1 MDTKF
6 TIITASYNYENF
18 IKETIE
24 SVLAQSYPNWEMII
38 IDDGSKDNSL
48 SVINSYCKKDER
60 IKLYT
65 HKNNQNKGL
74 IETIKL
80 GINKAQTDW
89 LVFLESDDTITPDYL
104 EKKLNVIQ
112 NNPEVK
118 FIFNSIN
125 LFGSQDRIKT
135 YDGYFSYCKKLLSE
149 NQYPK
154 NQLKCF
160 KKTNLVPTFSCVAL
174 KKELFENIDFNS
186 PIQAIVDYYIWMQIA
201 KKTSFYYLDEKLTN
215 WRMHDSYIT
224 INKNNDFQKAK
235 FKFKKNLFLNQYKT
249 FGILSNIYIYIGY
262 AFMFVNAIR
271 RKIIRTSKKEKSIT
285 LFGKRIALRDK
296 K

>member
-1 MDTKF
+1 MNIKF

-24 SVLAQSYPNWEMII
+24 SVLAQSYQNWEMII
-38 IDDGSKDNSL
+38 VDDGSKDNSL
-48 SVINSYCKKDER
+48 SVIDLYCKKDER

-65 HKNNQNKGL
+65 HENNQNKGL
-74 IETIKL
+74 IETLKL

-118 FIFNSIN
+118 FIFNAVN
-125 LFGSQDRIKT
+125 LFGAQDRIKI
-135 YDGYFSYCKKLLSE
+135 YDEYFSYCKKLLSE

-160 KKTNLVPTFSCVAL
+160 KKTNPVPTFSCVAL
-174 KKELFENIDFNS
+174 KKELFEGIDFNS

-235 FKFKKNLFLNQYKT
+235 FKFKKNLFLNQCKT
-249 FGILSNIYIYIGY
+249 FGVLSNIYIYIL
-262 AFMFVNAIR
+262 
-271 RKIIRTSKKEKSIT
+271 TT
-285 LFGKRIALRDK
+285 HLCL
-296 K
+296 